1 VTSAIEAA
9 YRTDAARILGAVAH
23 YTGDLQLAED
33 AVQEAFVRALA
44 QERAGTVLR
53 NPAAWIT
60 TSARRIAVDY
70 LRRARTAARAIPAL
84 AAQTPPAEE
93 TDMSDFVFT
102 GDERLELIL
111 MMCHPELAE
120 EARIALALR
129 FVCAVPTREVAAML
143 LVPEATMAARL
154 TRAKKRL
161 HDSEIR
167 FGMDDDADVSRRLP
181 DALTVISLVY
191 TTGYAAPGA
200 DTSARLR
207 ADAIELA
214 RDAVR
219 IRPGDA
225 EASGLLG
232 LLLLTEAR
240 QSTRLD
246 PAGDLVELSTADRSV
261 WDAALI
267 AEGEGFATRALQ
279 GGTGRFAL
287 MAGIAGLHA
296 TAAAWDDTDWST
308 IARLYDGLVARWPSP
323 SARLARLVARGYS
336 PDVGPTAAGAELDA
350 QPDLFDGV
358 LAATAHAAR
367 GDLAARR
374 GDRITAL
381 RAYREAL
388 DREQDAAV
396 QRFLR
401 RRLREVGGG

>member
-1 VTSAIEAA
+1 MTSAIESA

-33 AVQEAFVRALA
+33 AVQDAFLRALA

-154 TRAKKRL
+154 TRAKRRL

-246 PAGDLVELSTADRSV
+246 PAGELVELATADRAV

-267 AEGEGFATRALQ
+267 AEGGGLRDPRPPGRHRAVRADGRDRRPARDRGRVGRHGLVHDRPALRRTRRALAVTL
-279 GGTGRFAL
+279 GTPRPPGR
-287 MAGIAGLHA
+287 
-296 TAAAWDDTDWST
+296 
-308 IARLYDGLVARWPSP
+308 ARVQSGCRAD
-323 SARLARLVARGYS
+323 
-336 PDVGPTAAGAELDA
+336 
-350 QPDLFDGV
+350 
-358 LAATAHAAR
+358 
-367 GDLAARR
+367 RR
-374 GDRITAL
+374 GRGTRRPAGP
-381 RAYREAL
+381 
-388 DREQDAAV
+388 
-396 QRFLR
+396 LR
-401 RRLREVGGG
+401 RRSRRDGPRGSR

>member
-1 VTSAIEAA
+1 M
-9 YRTDAARILGAVAH
+9 LGAVAH
-23 YTGDLQLAED
+23 YTGDLQAAED
-33 AVQEAFVRALA
+33 AVHEAFLRALA

-60 TSARRIAVDY
+60 TSARRIAVDQ
-70 LRRARTAARAIPAL
+70 LRRAQTAVRALPAL
-84 AAQTPPAEE
+84 AAQAPAAEE

-129 FVCAVPTREVAAML
+129 FVCAVPTRDVAAML

-161 HDSEIR
+161 HDSPIR
-167 FGMDDDADVSRRLP
+167 FGMDDEADVTARMP

-191 TTGYAAPGA
+191 TAGYAAPA
-200 DTSARLR
+200 AETSGRLR
-207 ADAIELA
+207 ADAIDLA

-219 IRPGDA
+219 VRPGDP

-240 QSTRLD
+240 QPTRLD
-246 PAGDLVELSTADRSV
+246 PSGDLVELATANRAL
-261 WDAALI
+261 WDAGLI
-267 AEGEGFATRALQ
+267 REGRDRATRALQ

-296 TAAAWDDTDWST
+296 TAARWDDTDWVS
-308 IARLYDGLVARWPSP
+308 IARLYDGLVAAWPSP
-323 SARLARLVARGYS
+323 SARLARIVARGYS
-336 PDVGPTAAGAELDA
+336 PDVGPEAAGSELDGE
-350 QPDLFDGV
+350 QDLFTGV
-358 LAATAHAAR
+358 QAGTAFAAR
-367 GDLAARR
+367 ADLAARR
-374 GDRITAL
+374 GDRAEAAA
-381 RAYREAL
+381 AYREAIA
-388 DREQDAAV
+388 RESDAAV
-396 QRFLR
+396 VAFLR
-401 RRLREVGGG
+401 RRLAEVTRS